1 MKEMKDSGI
10 EWIGE
15 IPKNWEIHRLKSVLC
30 ERKETNKPVVTDFIL
45 SLTNDRGVIPYTDK
59 GNHGNKSKEDLT
71 SYKLAYPNDII
82 LNSMNVVIGSVNL
95 SNYFGCVSPVYYM
108 LYPRNAKDDVRFFN
122 YIFQTKEMQNNLK
135 GLGNGILEIRMRIQ
149 MSKLNNVEIPIPHF
163 ETQKKISDFLDDKCG
178 KIDRIIAKEKEEIE
192 KLNEYKDSLIE
203 ITITNGLNR
212 KVDMVKSE
220 LKWIDEIPKDWKK
233 YKLSQLCSSKKYSM
247 VDGPF
252 GSDMK
257 NEEYVDEGV
266 PIVQL
271 TNIKKYN
278 HYIEKLKFITRD
290 KHLQLKRHTALKG
303 DIAIAKMMPAGR
315 ACILSDLYDEY
326 VVAADAIRFSP
337 DEIKVDKRFVLY
349 CLNTYGMVECELESK
364 GTTRIRISLDIARN
378 IKLYLPKLEEQTSIA
393 DFLDKKCNEIEKTI
407 KLKEVKIE
415 KLEAYKKAL
424 IYECVTGKRE
434 VK

>member
-1 MKEMKDSGI
+1 MREMKDSGI

-15 IPKNWEIHRLKSVLC
+15 IPKDWKLIKIGNIYDERNIKVSDKDYEPLSVTKNGIVLQLESAAKSNDNDN
-30 ERKETNKPVVTDFIL
+30 RKLIRKNDFVIN
-45 SLTNDRGVIPYTDK
+45 SRSDRR
-59 GNHGNKSKEDLT
+59 
-71 SYKLAYPNDII
+71 
-82 LNSMNVVIGSVNL
+82 GSCGI
-95 SNYFGCVSPVYYM
+95 SNYDGSCSLINTVLKPRDHMINQYY
-108 LYPRNAKDDVRFFN
+108 N
-122 YIFQTKEMQNNLK
+122 YVFRSELFADEFYKW
-135 GLGNGILEIRMRIQ
+135 GNGIVNDLWSTKWSSM
-149 MSKLNNVEIPIPHF
+149 
-163 ETQKKISDFLDDKCG
+163 KKIYIPFPNLTQQQSIANYLDDKCE
-178 KIDRIIAKEKEEIE
+178 KIDRMIAKEKEEIE

-203 ITITNGLNR
+203 ITITKGLNK
-212 KVDMVKSE
+212 KVNMVKSE

-278 HYIEKLKFITRD
+278 HYTEKLKFITRD

-315 ACILSDLYDEY
+315 ACILDDLYDEY

-337 DEIKVDKRFVLY
+337 NEIKVDKRFVLY

-415 KLEAYKKAL
+415 KVEAYKKSL

-434 VK
+434 VE

>member
-1 MKEMKDSGI
+1 MREMKDSGI

-163 ETQKKISDFLDDKCG
+163 ETQKKISDFLDDKCE
-178 KIDRIIAKEKEEIE
+178 KIDRMIAKEQEEIE
-192 KLNEYKDSLIE
+192 KLKEYKQSIITKAVTKGINGIVECKKSKFEYLGKTPSHWKE
-203 ITITNGLNR
+203 IKLRYLGKCTNGISKSAEFFGTGYPFVSYGDVYNNIQLPTNVTGKVKVSEQERDNYSVKYGDVFFTRTSETIEEVGFTSTCLKTIENAVFAGFVIRFRPNNLKKLNPR
-212 KVDMVKSE
+212 FSKYYFRSNIHRMYFVKEMNLVTRAS
-220 LKWIDEIPKDWKK
+220 
-233 YKLSQLCSSKKYSM
+233 LSQEL
-247 VDGPF
+247 
-252 GSDMK
+252 
-257 NEEYVDEGV
+257 
-266 PIVQL
+266 
-271 TNIKKYN
+271 
-278 HYIEKLKFITRD
+278 
-290 KHLQLKRHTALKG
+290 LKG
-303 DIAIAKMMPAGR
+303 LP
-315 ACILSDLYDEY
+315 
-326 VVAADAIRFSP
+326 
-337 DEIKVDKRFVLY
+337 VL
-349 CLNTYGMVECELESK
+349 
-364 GTTRIRISLDIARN
+364 
-378 IKLYLPKLEEQTSIA
+378 LPPLEEQEKIA
-393 DFLDKKCNEIEKTI
+393 DYLDKKCNELN
-407 KLKEVKIE
+407 KLIGNSNIKIE
-415 KLEAYKKAL
+415 KLKEYKKSL
-424 IYECVTGKRE
+424 IFECVTGKKKVE
-434 VK
+434 